1 MAERQRGST
10 TLQMAH
16 QDGLEN
22 NRLEFTKIK
31 NWEKKRHLDSSTHEQ
46 VSRMD
51 GLLLVLVVCVL
62 VVLLI
67 SYVHVSCNSRFGP
80 LLVYAIAV
88 QCV

>member
-1 MAERQRGST
+1 
-10 TLQMAH
+10 MAH
-16 QDGLEN
+16 QDGGLEN

-31 NWEKKRHLDSSTHEQ
+31 NWERKRKHLDSSTHEQ